1 MIMSYMPL
9 VDISLPKS
17 IEVDFC
23 GFNKIFFSKVTW
35 FGLSVIF
42 IGVSNF
48 AFPMF
53 SITID
58 WLNRLMIRSVVVPI
72 WKFVLDF
79 SLLLLSLM
87 MYEPGRV
94 LVARVNLDVVPD
106 FTESEKISLFF
117 GS

>member
-1 MIMSYMPL
+1 MVMSYMPL
-9 VDISLPKS
+9 VDISLSKS

-23 GFNKIFFSKVTW
+23 GFNEIFFSKVTW
-35 FGLSVIF
+35 FGLSVTF

-53 SITID
+53 SIMID
-58 WLNRLMIRSVVVPI
+58 WLTRLMIRSVVVPI

-87 MYEPGRV
+87 MYEPGKE
-94 LVARVNLDVVPD
+94 LVAGVNLDIASD
-106 FTESEKISLFF
+106 FT
-117 GS
+117 